1 MDPDIKRLVCDLVG
15 KAFEHHKRHARFE
28 ETQRAWMVT
37 AYFTI
42 TGLIYGGLIFRPEPL
57 PPSSGLGVIALIV
70 HWLVGIC
77 IMISVSKVSGEFRRH
92 FSRAED
98 ILRDVSGL
106 IKENDELKQ
115 AFRHVCLETAAI
127 PDAGKG
133 VRDDI
138 VRWTNASVHA
148 YMFSLL
154 TALDVHLLMD
164 LLLGKSVTS
173 LWGLPFAVAWFFLAT
188 WRQCSYLT
196 KIGKTGLE

>member
-1 MDPDIKRLVCDLVG
+1 MDPDIKKLVCDLVG
-15 KAFEHHKRHARFE
+15 KAFEHHKGHARFE

-57 PPSSGLGVIALIV
+57 PLSSGLGVIALIV

-106 IKENDELKQ
+106 IKGNEELKQ
-115 AFRHVCLETAAI
+115 AFRHVWLETAAI
-127 PDAGKG
+127 THDEKG
-133 VRDDI
+133 VRENI
-138 VRWTNASVHA
+138 ARWSNASVHA

-164 LLLGKSVTS
+164 LLLKKPVTS
-173 LWGLPFAVAWFFLAT
+173 LWGLPFAVAWFLLAT
-188 WRQCSYLT
+188 WRQRLYLT
-196 KIGKTGLE
+196 EIGKTGLE